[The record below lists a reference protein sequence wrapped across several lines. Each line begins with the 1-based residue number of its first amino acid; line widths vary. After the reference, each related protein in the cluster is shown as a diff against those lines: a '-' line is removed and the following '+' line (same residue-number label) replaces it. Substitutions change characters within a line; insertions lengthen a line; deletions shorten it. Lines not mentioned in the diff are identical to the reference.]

1 MKKAIVILL
10 MCFSAGLSLYAAVPA
25 AVNET
30 FDTVDVRIPAVKG
43 KVPVIFLAHNGGASK
58 EDWGDFPE
66 ELAAGGY
73 AVVNMGWTDF
83 QGGADFRRDIQT
95 VMDKY
100 SRRIDFKR
108 AAFIG
113 GCHGCVKMLGIMDS
127 KLPFKPKAL
136 VLLSMSEMTSPPA
149 GHAPILGVYST
160 KDHLGANYVSIQKKV
175 YSNIVTEPKKILVT
189 DTTQHGNEFVT
200 DPETRGHIR
209 SEIETWLKKLL

>member
-10 MCFSAGLSLYAAVPA
+10 MCFSAGLSLYAAVPD
-25 AVNET
+25 AVTET

-66 ELAAGGY
+66 ELSDRGY

-83 QGGADFRRDIQT
+83 QGGADFRRNIQT

-108 AAFIG
+108 ATFIG
-113 GCHGCVKMLGIMDS
+113 GCHGCVKMHRKKYTQTL
-127 KLPFKPKAL
+127 LRNPK
-136 VLLSMSEMTSPPA
+136 S
-149 GHAPILGVYST
+149 Y
-160 KDHLGANYVSIQKKV
+160 
-175 YSNIVTEPKKILVT
+175 
-189 DTTQHGNEFVT
+189 
-200 DPETRGHIR
+200 
-209 SEIETWLKKLL
+209 W